1 MYLPK
6 YCEMLEEF
14 CSLILDCLQVTLK
27 LLAKIISFCIQIIF
41 NALSKILIITKQ
53 YNNKI
58 FAIIKLFCFVILVL
72 SGLSVTLDY
81 LSYPYIYKLIVSDN
95 KYGFDLPAISVCT
108 ERHVFFDK
116 HKVIQYFDSQQKYEE
131 FKKINED
138 LLHNNWRDCL
148 VKFENLSING
158 NMRMQYLRKRYKCQ
172 TLDIEY
178 NYNMSLFFRD
188 YEKKIFESLSFD
200 QMKNLT
206 ISANELFK
214 CSAKLHFRYESKHSN
229 ATIIENCFERFDV
242 LESIYGNDFGICY
255 TFFSKNYSIYL
266 KDDDYIQFDI
276 KYETQNKFMING
288 FFDTNLPSEETEND
302 NEEFEKAL
310 ELFSDD
316 YFEFYLFVNKFKTRL
331 EKNSKNVFKSTRNS
345 LNSELRFRKTSVE
358 LLSTPYMQE
367 CKQYGKSTFLNLFR
381 FNKVFFVRKFDRI

>member
-1 MYLPK
+1 MEIKLRMYGYLVK
-6 YCEMLEEF
+6 VWN
-14 CSLILDCLQVTLK
+14 SLKQLSMVIFNFIL
-27 LLAKIISFCIQIIF
+27 LLSELFAKSFKICIQLIIEIF
-41 NALSKILIITKQ
+41 FKAIKSIKQNIKKFILSFIKIL
-53 YNNKI
+53 
-58 FAIIKLFCFVILVL
+58 CFVILVL

-81 LSYPYIYKLIVSDN
+81 LSYPYIYKLIILDN

-116 HKVIQYFDSQQKYEE
+116 HKVIQYFDLQQKYEE
-131 FKKINED
+131 FMRIKEQEYEKNFEICFQEWSKIESEDPLYDFMANEI
-138 LLHNNWRDCL
+138 
-148 VKFENLSING
+148 KTTI
-158 NMRMQYLRKRYKCQ
+158 CQ
-172 TLDIEY
+172 TLDLDL
-178 NYNMSLFFRD
+178 NYNKSLFFRE

-229 ATIIENCFERFDV
+229 ATIIENCFKRFDV

-255 TFFSKNYSIYL
+255 TFFAKNYSIYL

-288 FFDTNLPSEETEND
+288 FYNISIPISERI
-302 NEEFEKAL
+302 NEYGEYNEPL
-310 ELFSDD
+310 GVFSDD
-316 YFEFYLFVNKFKTRL
+316 YFGLYFFVDKKETKL
-331 EKNSKNVFKSTRNS
+331 AMNSQKVFKSTRNS

-358 LLSTPYMQE
+358 LLSTPYME
-367 CKQYGKSTFLNLFR
+367 VCIHYGKSIYLSQLIR
-381 FNKVFFVRKFDRI
+381 F

>member
-1 MYLPK
+1 MFEVLYELFVFLYK
-6 YCEMLEEF
+6 TVFNSFVWFLKIIG
-14 CSLILDCLQVTLK
+14 SLIIFLRIILNNVFTKVKIFLK
-27 LLAKIISFCIQIIF
+27 LIQ
-41 NALSKILIITKQ
+41 NYSKT
-53 YNNKI
+53 Y
-58 FAIIKLFCFVILVL
+58 CFVSIKTICFVTLVL

-116 HKVIQYFDSQQKYEE
+116 HKVIQYFDLQQKYDEWE
-131 FKKINED
+131 RNVTILFQKYDNYCNKMNYVSKSDNYWPCTFLETE
-138 LLHNNWRDCL
+138 NNH
-148 VKFENLSING
+148 
-158 NMRMQYLRKRYKCQ
+158 
-172 TLDIEY
+172 
-178 NYNMSLFFRD
+178 NMSLFFRE

-255 TFFSKNYSIYL
+255 TFFAKNYSIYL

-276 KYETQNKFMING
+276 KYEIQKNFIINSFYEQIRNTSNKGVREEITRFETG
-288 FFDTNLPSEETEND
+288 FR
-302 NEEFEKAL
+302 
-310 ELFSDD
+310 
-316 YFEFYLFVNKFKTRL
+316 RL
-331 EKNSKNVFKSTRNS
+331 
-345 LNSELRFRKTSVE
+345 LRFIFFSESKT
-358 LLSTPYMQE
+358 
-367 CKQYGKSTFLNLFR
+367 
-381 FNKVFFVRKFDRI
+381 